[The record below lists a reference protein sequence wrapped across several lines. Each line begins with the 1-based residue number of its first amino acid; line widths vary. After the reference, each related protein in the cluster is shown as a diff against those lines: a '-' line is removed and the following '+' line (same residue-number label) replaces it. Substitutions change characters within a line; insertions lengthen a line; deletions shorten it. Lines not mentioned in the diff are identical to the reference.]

1 MAYFTY
7 TKESEIIP
15 STDAKCSMIATRFI
29 SKEKIIIK
37 LVNGKLHLD
46 EARFFN
52 NFLVPDSI
60 EFVEFGPTST
70 FVGSVQEKIFV
81 RTNEKN
87 RTFDDDYKL
96 YNIYLNYGDPR
107 NIFFTTIETAYG
119 QTYLIGTGI
128 YNHAKGGYDVY
139 NVNRLTIS

>member
-29 SKEKIIIK
+29 SRDKKKIK

-46 EARFFN
+46 GAQFFN
-52 NFLVPDSI
+52 NFLVPDI
-60 EFVEFGPTST
+60 TEFVEFGPTST

-96 YNIYLNYGDPR
+96 YNIYLNYDDPR
-107 NIFFTTIETAYG
+107 NIFFTTIESGYNPN
-119 QTYLIGTGI
+119 YLIGTGI

-139 NVNRLTIS
+139 NVNRVTI